1 MTVYVKR
8 NPAAPPGFFACEAAG
23 LQWLAAAAPAKG
35 ARCAGVIAVDD
46 TSLTLER
53 LQSVRPAPDDAMEFG
68 RALARTHDA
77 GAESS
82 GAPPDAWT
90 GPGYFGPLAQ
100 PLPMS
105 YTPHPT
111 WGAFYA
117 EERLEPML
125 RRARGTLGPA
135 AVAEVE
141 RVIKRGDAGG
151 FDDDDVPAR
160 LHGDLWSGNLI
171 WTAEGVVLIDPAAH
185 GGRRE
190 ADIAM
195 LHLFGCPHL
204 NAVIDGYQQLTHSGR
219 AGATGCR
226 YTSCTHCLP
235 TSSCSAPGTL
245 AQTQAAAV
253 AALKIS

>member
-23 LQWLAAAAPAKG
+23 LQWLAAAAKG

-53 LQSVRPAPDDAMEFG
+53 LQTARPASVDAMAFG

-77 GAESS
+77 GAEAW
-82 GAPPDAWT
+82 GTPPDAWT

-105 YTPHPT
+105 YTTHRR
-111 WGAFYA
+111 WGGFYA
-117 EERLEPML
+117 NERLEPMVW
-125 RRARGTLGPA
+125 RARGVLSPA
-135 AVAEVE
+135 TVADLEN
-141 RVIKRGDAGG
+141 VIKRCRAGG
-151 FDDDDVPAR
+151 FDDEDAPAR
-160 LHGDLWSGNLI
+160 IHGDLWSGNLI
-171 WTAEGVVLIDPAAH
+171 WTAKGVVLIDPAAH
-185 GGRRE
+185 GGHRE

-204 NAVIDGYQQLTHSGR
+204 NAVVDGYQQVHPLGSGWRDRLPLHQLYPLLAHVVLFGAGYARQTH
-219 AGATGCR
+219 
-226 YTSCTHCLP
+226 
-235 TSSCSAPGTL
+235 
-245 AQTQAAAV
+245 AAAV
-253 AALKIS
+253 AALNIS